1 MRSKLNEIE
10 ARERERGRPLW
21 IHRPAR
27 VEAPIL
33 SAEFRGPSQAAWE
46 DNVSPSRFL
55 PLHPCAARLRFFPFV
70 FLSLFF
76 PPRIASPS
84 VFLVFRLVRPPLGK
98 IVNPADVPA

>member
-70 FLSLFF
+70 FLSLSFF
-76 PPRIASPS
+76 LLVLPPRLCSSSSASSVLPS
-84 VFLVFRLVRPPLGK
+84 VRS
-98 IVNPADVPA
+98 